1 MGRRISLLLTG
12 TLAGVAMTAQAHHSW
27 GAVYDGG
34 AAINDLNATIAG
46 SHTRRPHDAIKVTIE
61 NELGEPEEW
70 TVQWRGERGERGG
83 RGGRGRGRDE
93 SATQYDFN
101 IGDAVV
107 IDGRYARDEGSRLIQ
122 MTLLTRPADGMTI
135 TAREGRGGRGRGR

>member
-1 MGRRISLLLTG
+1 LILLTA

-34 AAINDLNATIAG
+34 AAVNDLNATIAG

-70 TVQWRGERGERGG
+70 TVQWRGERGG
-83 RGGRGRGRDE
+83 GGRGRGGGE
-93 SATQYDFN
+93 GATQYDFS

-107 IDGRYARDEGSRLIQ
+107 IDGRYARNESSKLIQ
-122 MTLLTRPADGMTI
+122 MTLLTRSADGMTI

>member
-46 SHTRRPHDAIKVTIE
+46 SHTRRPHDAIMVTIE

-70 TVQWRGERGERGG
+70 TVQWRGERG
-83 RGGRGRGRDE
+83 GRGRGRDE
-93 SATQYDFN
+93 GATQYDFN

-107 IDGRYARDEGSRLIQ
+107 IDGRYARYEGSRLIQ

-135 TAREGRGGRGRGR
+135 TAREGRGRRGRGR

>member
-1 MGRRISLLLTG
+1 MGRRLLILLTG
-12 TLAGVAMTAQAHHSW
+12 TLAGVAMTAHAHHSW

-34 AAINDLNATIAG
+34 AAVNDLNATIAG

-70 TVQWRGERGERGG
+70 TVQWRGERG
-83 RGGRGRGRDE
+83 GRGRGGDE
-93 SATQYDFN
+93 NAAQYDFN
-101 IGDAVV
+101 VGDAVV
-107 IDGRYARDEGSRLIQ
+107 IDGRYARNESSRLIQ

>member
-1 MGRRISLLLTG
+1 MGRRLLILLTG

-34 AAINDLNATIAG
+34 AAVNDLNATIAG

-70 TVQWRGERGERGG
+70 TVQWRGERG
-83 RGGRGRGRDE
+83 GRGRGGDDN
-93 SATQYDFN
+93 ADQYDFN
-101 IGDAVV
+101 VGDAIV
-107 IDGRYARDEGSRLIQ
+107 IDGRYARNESSRLIQ
-122 MTLLTRPADGMTI
+122 MTLLTRPVDGMTI

>member
-1 MGRRISLLLTG
+1 MGRRLLILLTG

-34 AAINDLNATIAG
+34 AAVNDLNATIAG

-61 NELGEPEEW
+61 SELGEPEEW
-70 TVQWRGERGERGG
+70 TVQWRGERG
-83 RGGRGRGRDE
+83 GRGRGENDN
-93 SATQYDFN
+93 AAQYDFN
-101 IGDAVV
+101 VGDAVV
-107 IDGRYARDEGSRLIQ
+107 IDGRYARNESSRLIQ

>member
-1 MGRRISLLLTG
+1 MGRRLLLLLTG

-34 AAINDLNATIAG
+34 AAISDLNATIAG
-46 SHTRRPHDAIKVTIE
+46 SHTRNPHDAIKVTIE

-70 TVQWRGERGERGG
+70 TVQWRGERG
-83 RGGRGRGRDE
+83 GRGRGGGE
-93 SATQYDFN
+93 GATQYDFN

-107 IDGRYARDEGSRLIQ
+107 IDGRYSRNESSKLIQ

>member
-1 MGRRISLLLTG
+1 MGRRLLILLTG

-34 AAINDLNATIAG
+34 AAVNDLNATIAG

-70 TVQWRGERGERGG
+70 TVQWRGN
-83 RGGRGRGRDE
+83 RGGRGRDRDE
-93 SATQYDFN
+93 SADQYDFN

-107 IDGRYARDEGSRLIQ
+107 IDGRYARNESSRLIQ

>member
-1 MGRRISLLLTG
+1 MGRRLLILLTG

-34 AAINDLNATIAG
+34 AAVNDLNATIAG

-61 NELGEPEEW
+61 NELGEPKEW
-70 TVQWRGERGERGG
+70 TVQWRGERG
-83 RGGRGRGRDE
+83 GRGRGGCVG
-93 SATQYDFN
+93 ATQYDFN

-107 IDGRYARDEGSRLIQ
+107 IDGRYSRNESSKLIQ

-135 TAREGRGGRGRGR
+135 TAQEGRRGRGRGR

>member
-1 MGRRISLLLTG
+1 MGRRILLLLTG
-12 TLAGVAMTAQAHHSW
+12 MLAGVAMTAQAHHSW
-27 GAVYDGG
+27 GAIYDGG

-70 TVQWRGERGERGG
+70 TVQWRGERG
-83 RGGRGRGRDE
+83 GRGRGRDE
-93 SATQYDFN
+93 SATQFDFN
-101 IGDAVV
+101 VGDAVV